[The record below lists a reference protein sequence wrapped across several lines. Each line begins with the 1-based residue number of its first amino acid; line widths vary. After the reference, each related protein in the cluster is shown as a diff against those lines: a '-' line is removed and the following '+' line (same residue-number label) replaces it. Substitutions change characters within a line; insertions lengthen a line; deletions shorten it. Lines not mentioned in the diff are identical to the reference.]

1 MIKWS
6 GTFFDYAGTICFD
19 YALRHTPDDAL
30 ASERAAQ
37 GVHDMSIMDHNLI
50 MRYSNYKN
58 QSKHVSPDHSK

>member
-1 MIKWS
+1 MVGGLQKWS
-6 GTFFDYAGTICFD
+6 GTLLITLGLSALIYD

-50 MRYSNYKN
+50 IMDISCII
-58 QSKHVSPDHSK
+58 